1 MKIQLLSEHFQNEIS
16 KSLKE
21 AKLIPLTQIHD
32 RPLSRLDTSR
42 VSSFCFGLPEPM
54 IYQSKGEHEIR
65 Y

>member
-21 AKLIPLTQIHD
+21 AKLIPLTYKYII
-32 RPLSRLDTSR
+32 
-42 VSSFCFGLPEPM
+42 VFGLPEPM